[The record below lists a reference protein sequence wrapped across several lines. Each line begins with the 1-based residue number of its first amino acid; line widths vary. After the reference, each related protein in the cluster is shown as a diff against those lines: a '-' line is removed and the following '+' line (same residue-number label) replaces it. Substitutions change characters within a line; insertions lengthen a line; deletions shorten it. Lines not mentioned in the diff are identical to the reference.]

1 MASKSI
7 PIRLRPIVVAYIDE
21 LDRIGGYGE
30 GRSGVIRRFV
40 ENGIARE
47 IKHGVL
53 VAKNAND
60 FGESTTAEDPSDD
73 K

>member
-1 MASKSI
+1 MASKPI

-21 LDRIGGYGE
+21 LDRLGGFGE

-47 IKHGVL
+47 IKRGIL
-53 VAKNAND
+53 KPKNADD
-60 FGESTTAEDPSDD
+60 FGESVGGEEAAD

>member
-1 MASKSI
+1 MASKPI

-21 LDRIGGYGE
+21 LDRLGGFGE
-30 GRSGVIRRFV
+30 GRSGVIRRFI

-47 IKHGVL
+47 IKRGIL
-53 VAKNAND
+53 APKNADD
-60 FGESTTAEDPSDD
+60 FGEKVGLEEASD